1 MPIQSSGEINFSDI
15 ANNQNSASLEDLQ
28 LKSLSETFASGS
40 IVDGSGAQTTAR
52 LNLDNAPYAISEF
65 YDANFSSDE
74 FSNIVLTTTGGDSD
88 FNVVDGENLVVSFDT
103 TQAGTHTVQ
112 LVDSSDNVDASDTG
126 TPNLADVVV
135 VTFSSLALTDDTYTP
150 RIRLGF
156 LTQDATDINYHDAI
170 TMGAITDPSDTT
182 VANASAT
189 TNIEHQVSITNDNAF
204 NDINWTF
211 AKSSGDGSAPANITN
226 SSDRS
231 PLVTYTGPGVFTVS
245 CRVDGL
251 PSQARNSANA
261 TNNGVSHRI
270 DYTKAVSIGDP
281 GSLNEGQTINT
292 AVTHQGFSSGVDVDL
307 IRASD
312 NAVLLSNDHTTDS
325 RVTKVTNQNQT
336 FTAPAQTTSTLS
348 VKVKAFDGSD
358 SDTSAAFNIYPLIDD
373 EFANGDISAPSA
385 VEVNSNATLS
395 VSGVTDN
402 LVGFAWRLVS
412 GAGGMT
418 AQAGYSNSGGDT
430 DGTSSD
436 STSLISTSDVTNIV
450 RFDTAQQGKTIGLKL
465 YGRINQES
473 TERTATI
480 DVELADAI
488 SINSI
493 SDTNSPNAITVSGN
507 HSGFQNGVT
516 AGFVLSSNTTSF
528 VQSTEETTNP
538 DSRFTQRSFSE
549 NFTPADQTTTQTLQ
563 GRVVADVDGDS
574 ANTSTFSYFPELK
587 TSRNVVNPTSKT
599 IYSTTNN
606 TNTTDYPTSF
616 VFGSPTTRTDNV
628 TQGTYTEQADSS
640 NAISLSGDLT
650 PSSQTTT
657 QPTVSAGGNV
667 GDATVRYTVDGNSS
681 QQSATDCSISVDYFP
696 VIHSVGTPTV
706 AGNGTTSNQV
716 SISYNWQG
724 FAVSSARYELFD
736 DEDLETQLGNDV
748 NEASPNAGG
757 AQSSN
762 SSGTINF
769 TSLAATFG
777 HSTAGSFKIKVTLYT
792 GDTQNGFERSA
803 FSGAFSAI
811 TATSFS
817 LIGVGSFGGY
827 STLLLAA
834 EQASSTTAT
843 KYRFGSISDGDVIY
857 NTSATDIVFN
867 GGSDFFNFNGEV
879 FSINSSGVVANL
891 RSDTPSTPSINGTA
905 VSTATDDITI
915 RITGN
920 TQVTREFTVNAQPDS
935 GGAALEGTVAADL
948 QAVAITQDISLKD
961 DVGLSLSAGETY
973 AVKVRADNNH
983 QDGTFTATTDFD
995 TDSARS
1001 ITIDDGSSATD
1012 DHVNANTVHLSD
1024 KFTFTVEAQAN
1035 DQLQVTLSASG
1046 NNLTRVDVDMGHLP
1060 FTAGAGTVFNS
1071 SGVAQ
1076 SGVVV
1081 SSDVS
1086 TSTAVS
1092 LTETGLNAGTNTVQF
1107 QIRSQGD
1114 GGILPESTQTMN
1126 LTVSAKLLDS
1136 GGSTVVSSA
1145 NFHTYTVRQV
1155 GI

>member
-1 MPIQSSGEINFSDI
+1 MSALPSSGEINFSDI

-40 IVDGSGAQTTAR
+40 VVAGSGAQTTAR
-52 LNLDNAPYAISEF
+52 FDLDDAPYSISEF

-74 FSNIVLTTTGGDSD
+74 FSSIVITAGGVSD
-88 FNVVDGENLVVSFDT
+88 FNVVDGEDLTVAFAT
-103 TQAGTHTVQ
+103 TQTGTHTVQ
-112 LVDSSDNVDASDTG
+112 LVDSSNNIDDSETG
-126 TPNLADVVV
+126 SPSSGTVS

-156 LTQDATDINYHDAI
+156 LTQDATNINYHDAI
-170 TMGAITDPSDTT
+170 TMGAITDPADTT

-211 AKSSGDGSAPANITN
+211 AKSSGDGSAPSNITN

-231 PLVTYTGPGVFTVS
+231 PLVTYTGPGVFTIS

-251 PSQARNSANA
+251 PTQARNSANA

-270 DYTKAVSIGDP
+270 DYAKAVSIGDP
-281 GSLNEGQTINT
+281 SSLNEGQTINT
-292 AVTHQGFSSGVDVDL
+292 SVTHQGFSNGVDVDL

-312 NAVLLSNDHTTDS
+312 NFVLLSNDHTTDS

-358 SDTSAAFNIYPLIDD
+358 EDTSAAFNIYPLIND
-373 EFANGDISAPSA
+373 EFANGDISVPSA

-436 STSLISTSDVTNIV
+436 STSLISTSDVTNVV
-450 RFDTAQQGKTIGLKL
+450 RFDTAQQGKTIGLIL
-465 YGRINQES
+465 YGRISQTS

-538 DSRFTQRSFSE
+538 DSRFTQQSFSE

-606 TNTTDYPTSF
+606 TDTTNYPTSF

-628 TQGTYTEQADSS
+628 TQGTYTEQADTG

-657 QPTVSAGGNV
+657 QPTVSAGSNV

-681 QQSATDCSISVDYFP
+681 QQSFTDCSISVDYFP
-696 VIHSVGTPTV
+696 VIHSVGTPTI
-706 AGNGTTSNQV
+706 AGNGTTSNTV

-724 FAVSSARYELFD
+724 FAVSSARYELFN

-762 SSGTINF
+762 ASGTINF

-777 HSTAGSFKIKVTLYT
+777 YSTAGTFKIKVTLYT

-803 FSGAFSAI
+803 FSGAFTAI

-843 KYRFGSISDGDVIY
+843 KYRFGSISDDDVIY
-857 NTSATDIVFN
+857 NNAATTTVFN
-867 GGSDFFNFNGEV
+867 GGSNFFNFNGEV
-879 FSINSSGVVANL
+879 FSINSSGVVGNL

-915 RITGN
+915 RITAN
-920 TQVTREFTVNAQPDS
+920 ALVTREFTVNAQPDS

-983 QDGTFTATTDFD
+983 QDGTFTGTTDFSTVAAVWGSWSQALNPTAEGNGD
-995 TDSARS
+995 TD
-1001 ITIDDGSSATD
+1001 TD
-1012 DHVNANTVHLSD
+1012 
-1024 KFTFTVEAQAN
+1024 EAYI
-1035 DQLQVTLSASG
+1035 S
-1046 NNLTRVDVDMGHLP
+1046 LTS
-1060 FTAGAGTVFNS
+1060 GAGTVSFS
-1071 SGVAQ
+1071 F
-1076 SGVVV
+1076 
-1081 SSDVS
+1081 VS
-1086 TSTAVS
+1086 TTLAGSQGTLRFRMKEGSGGTYGSFVTNPTLSVS
-1092 LTETGLNAGTNTVQF
+1092 AGTKDIYLQVELTQNKTVTGAPETGT
-1107 QIRSQGD
+1107 D
-1114 GGILPESTQTMN
+1114 
-1126 LTVSAKLLDS
+1126 
-1136 GGSTVVSSA
+1136 VVRITKSSINSA
-1145 NFHTYTVRQV
+1145 NLNVNWQI
-1155 GI
+1155 GPAP

>member
-1 MPIQSSGEINFSDI
+1 MSLQSSGEINFSDI
-15 ANNQNSASLEDLQ
+15 ANNQNSASLENLQ

-40 IVDGSGAQTTAR
+40 VVAGSGAQTTAR
-52 LNLDNAPYAISEF
+52 FDLDDAPYSISEF

-74 FSNIVLTTTGGDSD
+74 FSSIVITTAGGTSD
-88 FNVVDGENLVVSFDT
+88 FNVVDGEDLTVAFAT
-103 TQAGTHTVQ
+103 TQTGTHTVQ
-112 LVDSSDNVDASDTG
+112 LVDSSNNIDDSENGSPSSG
-126 TPNLADVVV
+126 TVS

-156 LTQDATDINYHDAI
+156 LTQDATNINYHDAI
-170 TMGAITDPSDTT
+170 SSVAVTDPDASSTPT
-182 VANASAT
+182 VAANT
-189 TNIEHQVSITNDNAF
+189 TITAIEHTISSIGNSNA
-204 NDINWTF
+204 IAHYNWTF
-211 AKSSGDGSAPANITN
+211 AKEDGDSGGLNAGEGSYANSVSLTET
-226 SSDRS
+226 SDAS
-231 PLVTYTGPGVFTVS
+231 PSINYKGPGRFS
-245 CRVDGL
+245 INLRVDGN
-251 PSQARNSANA
+251 PTQARNSATA
-261 TNNGVSHRI
+261 TEVQHEI
-270 DYTKAVSIGDP
+270 HYTKAVSIGDP
-281 GSLNEGQTINT
+281 SSLNEGQTINT

-312 NAVLLSNDHTTDS
+312 NAVLLSNDHTTNS
-325 RVTKVTNQNQT
+325 TITKVTNQNQT

-358 SDTSAAFNIYPLIDD
+358 EDTSAAFNIYPLIND
-373 EFANGDISAPSA
+373 EFANGDISVPSA

-436 STSLISTSDVTNIV
+436 ATSLISTSDVTNVV
-450 RFDTAQQGKTIGLKL
+450 RFDTAQQGKTIGLIL
-465 YGRINQES
+465 YGRISQTS

-480 DVELADAI
+480 DVELADALSITAI
-488 SINSI
+488 SN
-493 SDTNSPNAITVSGN
+493 TNSPNAITVQGN

-516 AGFVLSSNTTSF
+516 VGLATSASPNSFIAGKSA
-528 VQSTEETTNP
+528 EETTNP
-538 DSRFTQRSFSE
+538 DSRFTQQSFSE
-549 NFTPADQTTTQTLQ
+549 SFTPADQITTQTLQ

-628 TQGTYTEQADSS
+628 TQGTYTEQADTG

-657 QPTVSAGGNV
+657 QPTVSAGSNV

-706 AGNGTTSNQV
+706 AGNGTTSNTV

-762 SSGTINF
+762 ASGTINF

-777 HSTAGSFKIKVTLYT
+777 YSTAGSFKIKVTLYT
-792 GDTQNGFERSA
+792 GDSQNGFERSA
-803 FSGAFSAI
+803 FSGAFTAI

-827 STLLLAA
+827 STILLAA
-834 EQASSTTAT
+834 EQASSTTQT
-843 KYRFGSISDGDVIY
+843 KYRFGSISDGDTIY
-857 NTSATDIVFN
+857 NTPATTTGFN
-867 GGSDFFNFNGEV
+867 GGSNFFNFNGEV
-879 FSINSSGVVANL
+879 FSINSSGVVGNL

-905 VSTATDDITI
+905 VSTAADDITI
-915 RITGN
+915 RITAN
-920 TQVTREFTVNAQPDS
+920 TQVTREFTVNALPDS

-948 QAVAITQDISLKD
+948 QAIAITQDISLKN

-973 AVKVRADNNH
+973 AIKVRADNNH
-983 QDGTFTATTDFD
+983 QDGTFTGTTDFSTVAAVWGSWSQALLPATEGNGATD
-995 TDSARS
+995 TD
-1001 ITIDDGSSATD
+1001 
-1012 DHVNANTVHLSD
+1012 
-1024 KFTFTVEAQAN
+1024 EAYI
-1035 DQLQVTLSASG
+1035 S
-1046 NNLTRVDVDMGHLP
+1046 LTS
-1060 FTAGAGTVFNS
+1060 GAGTVSFS
-1071 SGVAQ
+1071 F
-1076 SGVVV
+1076 
-1081 SSDVS
+1081 VS
-1086 TSTAVS
+1086 TTLAGSQGTLRFRMKEGSGGTYGAGGSGTSFVTNPTLSVS
-1092 LTETGLNAGTNTVQF
+1092 AGTKDIYLQVQLTQNKTVVGSPETGT
-1107 QIRSQGD
+1107 D
-1114 GGILPESTQTMN
+1114 
-1126 LTVSAKLLDS
+1126 
-1136 GGSTVVSSA
+1136 VVRITKSSINSA
-1145 NFHTYTVRQV
+1145 NLNVNWQI
-1155 GI
+1155 GPAP